1 LVAPRSVALTQLLE
15 WNAPIQQVPHHQIPG
30 VVAGRLVLLSEL
42 EVQQRLGRQWLLAL
56 GFALLEL
63 QSSLPVWLWI

>member
-1 LVAPRSVALTQLLE
+1 
-15 WNAPIQQVPHHQIPG
+15 
-30 VVAGRLVLLSEL
+30 LSEL